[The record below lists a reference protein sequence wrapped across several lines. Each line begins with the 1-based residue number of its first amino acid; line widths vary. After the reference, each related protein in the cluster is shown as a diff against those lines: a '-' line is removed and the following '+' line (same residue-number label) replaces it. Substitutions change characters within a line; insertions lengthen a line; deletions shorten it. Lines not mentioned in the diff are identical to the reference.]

1 MEASS
6 DAGICFR
13 RCNSDITPAMSPT
26 AEGALTSFPL
36 PDSGG
41 RLGRAQTLTRTEALT
56 QVRGPGPTAGAWPWS
71 LSASRVPPA
80 PPPPTPRGIISFFC
94 CRSFNIRPKRN
105 PKDELPG
112 THTPKGFTDV
122 LKRLRFN
129 HKEKQ
134 AKTAKVYSVSPKSSR
149 DTI

>member
-6 DAGICFR
+6 DAGICLR
-13 RCNSDITPAMSPT
+13 RCNPDITPAMSPA

-56 QVRGPGPTAGAWPWS
+56 QVRGLGPTAGPWPWS

-80 PPPPTPRGIISFFC
+80 PPTPRGIISFFC
-94 CRSFNIRPKRN
+94 CLTM
-105 PKDELPG
+105 LP
-112 THTPKGFTDV
+112 
-122 LKRLRFN
+122 LL
-129 HKEKQ
+129 
-134 AKTAKVYSVSPKSSR
+134 
-149 DTI
+149 